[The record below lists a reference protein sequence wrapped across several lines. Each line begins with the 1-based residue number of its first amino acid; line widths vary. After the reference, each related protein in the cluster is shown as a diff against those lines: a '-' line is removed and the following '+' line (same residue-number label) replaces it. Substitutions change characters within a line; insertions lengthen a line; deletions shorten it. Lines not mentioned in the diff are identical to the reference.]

1 MNYRRYVLVGVFGLA
16 CLLAGFAVGQ
26 SDTLEHETVAKPLR
40 AGKSS
45 YKYINPLL
53 LCLGDENHTFSEFEP
68 LKSSIVKVTTK
79 AKDAGT
85 IISASVYF
93 RDLTTGQW
101 TGLDESDLYTPASL
115 LKVPLYIAYLK
126 RAETDPL
133 VLKQKLYYEQEAG
146 QAPPLVSDPILTS
159 GHSYTI
165 EELLKGMIIDS
176 DNTAKNML
184 ESRMDKGF
192 LNEVYSELGI
202 ASPYSGSQPYSIS
215 TRTYALFFRV
225 LYNATFLNHDMS
237 ERALALMSEVRFD
250 KGIRAGTPKEVAVS
264 DKYGFAILKRDEPR
278 IIELSDCGIVHEP
291 TRPYLLCVMAR
302 GTDPDVTA
310 SYIAN
315 VASTTFALVS
325 SE

>member
-1 MNYRRYVLVGVFGLA
+1 MNYRLNSFVALFGIGCA
-16 CLLAGFAVGQ
+16 VAGFAVGQ
-26 SDTLEHETVAKPLR
+26 SDIFERETVAMPLR

-45 YKYINPLL
+45 YQYINPLL
-53 LCLGDENHTFSEFEP
+53 LCLGDENHTFSEFRP
-68 LKSSIVKVTTK
+68 LKNAIEKVTTV
-79 AKDAGT
+79 AKDSGS

-93 RDLTTGQW
+93 RDLSTGQW
-101 TGLDESDLYTPASL
+101 TGLDENDLYTPASL

-126 RAETDPL
+126 RAESDPL
-133 VLKQKLYYEQEAG
+133 VLKQKFFYEQEPG
-146 QAPPLVSDPILTS
+146 QAPPLVSAPLLTS
-159 GHSYTI
+159 GRSYTV

-202 ASPYSGSQPYSIS
+202 ASPYASSQPYSIS

-302 GTDPDVTA
+302 GGRCGHNRVVHCEG
-310 SYIAN
+310 S
-315 VASTTFALVS
+315 
-325 SE
+325 